1 MRVGVVFGGRSGE
14 HEVSLASAASV
25 IAALERGG
33 HAVVPI
39 GIARDGRFL
48 FGGDPLRALA
58 AAARTALSA
67 DPTDAVKHALVA
79 VRGEPPPGG
88 ETSPSMTAVRGE
100 PPAGGETSPSMTEV
114 RATDDVTPDP
124 ALACVESSSGLPP
137 QIRHAVDVVV
147 VMLHGPYGE
156 DGTIQGLLEL
166 ADVPY
171 TGAGVLAS
179 AVGMDKVTMKTL
191 FRAHGLPIV
200 DFVVVERR
208 QWRAD
213 PGAVATRV
221 ADEIGFPCFVKP
233 SNLGSSVGVSKV
245 AMAPAL
251 AAALD
256 EAARHDRRIVVER
269 AVKAREIE
277 ISVLGNDE
285 PTASEPCE
293 IVYES
298 EWYDYATKY
307 ADGRARLLIPAP
319 IPAVVKTQV
328 RELALAAFR
337 AIDCAGMA
345 RVDFFLEGDR
355 LFVNEINTIPGFTAT
370 SGYARMWE
378 ASGLDY
384 VTLVDRLIHLAVERH
399 REKSS

>member
-1 MRVGVVFGGRSGE
+1 MTRLRVGVVFGGRSGE

-48 FGGDPLRALA
+48 VGGDPLRALA
-58 AAARTALSA
+58 TEARVGLPSA
-67 DPTDAVKHALVA
+67 DPAGSVKKALTDRAQ
-79 VRGEPPPGG
+79 
-88 ETSPSMTAVRGE
+88 
-100 PPAGGETSPSMTEV
+100 
-114 RATDDVTPDP
+114 ATDGAVD
-124 ALACVESSSGLPP
+124 ASLACVESSAGLPAEV
-137 QIRHAVDVVV
+137 RRAVDVVV
-147 VMLHGPYGE
+147 IMLHGPYGE
-156 DGTIQGLLEL
+156 DGTIQGLFEL

-179 AVGMDKVTMKTL
+179 AVGMDKITMKTI

-200 DFVVVERR
+200 DFLAVERR
-208 QWRAD
+208 EWRRDTA
-213 PGAVATRV
+213 AVARRV
-221 ADEIGFPCFVKP
+221 AEAIGFPCFVKP
-233 SNLGSSVGVSKV
+233 SNLGSSVGISK
-245 AMAPAL
+245 AATADAL
-251 AAALD
+251 PAALD
-256 EAARHDRRIVVER
+256 EAARHDRRLVVER
-269 AVKAREIE
+269 AVRAREIE
-277 ISVLGNDE
+277 VSVLGNDD
-285 PTASEPCE
+285 PVASLPCE

-307 ADGRARLLIPAP
+307 AEGQARLVIPAP
-319 IPAVVKTQV
+319 VSPALTSRV
-328 RELALAAFR
+328 RELGIAAFR

-345 RVDFFLEGDR
+345 RVDFFLEDDR
-355 LFVNEINTIPGFTAT
+355 LYVNEINTIPGFTAT

-384 VTLVDRLIHLAVERH
+384 VTLVDRLIDLALERH

>member
-1 MRVGVVFGGRSGE
+1 MTRLRVGVLFGGRSGE

-39 GIARDGRFL
+39 GIARDGRWVV
-48 FGGDPLRALA
+48 GGDPLRALA
-58 AAARTALSA
+58 AEARLGLPSA
-67 DPTDAVKHALVA
+67 DPADAVKKALTSRA
-79 VRGEPPPGG
+79 SVRAEATPGAEPG
-88 ETSPSMTAVRGE
+88 PSTTDNAADTALARREASAGL
-100 PPAGGETSPSMTEV
+100 PAEV
-114 RATDDVTPDP
+114 R
-124 ALACVESSSGLPP
+124 
-137 QIRHAVDVVV
+137 RAVDVMV

-166 ADVPY
+166 ADIPY

-179 AVGMDKVTMKTL
+179 AVGMDKVTMKAI

-200 DFVVVERR
+200 DFVMVERR
-208 QWRAD
+208 EWRSDPATVTRRIAD
-213 PGAVATRV
+213 AL
-221 ADEIGFPCFVKP
+221 GFPCFVKP
-233 SNLGSSVGVSKV
+233 ANLGSSVGISKV
-245 AMAPAL
+245 TTATAL
-251 AAALD
+251 PAALD
-256 EAARHDRRIVVER
+256 EAARHDRRLVVER
-269 AVKAREIE
+269 GLRVREIE
-277 ISVLGNDE
+277 VSVLGNEE
-285 PTASEPCE
+285 PLTSLPGE

-307 ADGRARLLIPAP
+307 AEGQARLVVPAAIPAA
-319 IPAVVKTQV
+319 ITTRI
-328 RELALAAFR
+328 RELAVAAYR

-355 LFVNEINTIPGFTAT
+355 VLVNEINTIPGFTST

-384 VTLVDRLIHLAVERH
+384 VTVVDRLIRLALERH
-399 REKSS
+399 RDKNS

>member
-48 FGGDPLRALA
+48 FGGEPLRALA

-67 DPTDAVKHALVA
+67 DPTGAVKHALVA

-88 ETSPSMTAVRGE
+88 ETSPSMT
-100 PPAGGETSPSMTEV
+100 EV
-114 RATDDVTPDP
+114 RATDVTADTAPV
-124 ALACVESSSGLPP
+124 CVESSSGLPP

-200 DFVVVERR
+200 DYVVVERR

-213 PGAVATRV
+213 PAAVAKRV

-233 SNLGSSVGVSKV
+233 S
-245 AMAPAL
+245 
-251 AAALD
+251 
-256 EAARHDRRIVVER
+256 
-269 AVKAREIE
+269 
-277 ISVLGNDE
+277 
-285 PTASEPCE
+285 
-293 IVYES
+293 
-298 EWYDYATKY
+298 
-307 ADGRARLLIPAP
+307 
-319 IPAVVKTQV
+319 
-328 RELALAAFR
+328 
-337 AIDCAGMA
+337 
-345 RVDFFLEGDR
+345 
-355 LFVNEINTIPGFTAT
+355 
-370 SGYARMWE
+370 
-378 ASGLDY
+378 
-384 VTLVDRLIHLAVERH
+384 
-399 REKSS
+399 